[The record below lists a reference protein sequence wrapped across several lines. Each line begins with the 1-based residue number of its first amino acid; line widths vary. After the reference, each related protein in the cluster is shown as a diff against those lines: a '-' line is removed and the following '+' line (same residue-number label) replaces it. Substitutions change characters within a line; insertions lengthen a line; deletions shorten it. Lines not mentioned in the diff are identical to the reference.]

1 MKSPAVYI
9 MANRYRGTMYV
20 GVSSDLIGRV
30 SQHRLGVVEGFT
42 KKYGLKLLVFW
53 EPHATMEQAIMRE
66 KQVKDWKRTWK
77 IGLIERVN
85 PDWKDLFES
94 LI

>member
-53 EPHATMEQAIMRE
+53 ESHATMEQAIMRE

>member
-1 MKSPAVYI
+1 

-30 SQHRLGVVEGFT
+30 SQHRLGLVDGFT
-42 KKYGLKLLVFW
+42 KSYELKLLVFW
-53 EPHATMEQAIMRE
+53 EPHAIMEYAIRRE
-66 KQVKDWKRTWK
+66 KQLKDWKRAWK
-77 IGLIERVN
+77 IELIEKTN